1 MTEPRKTAVTIEDL
15 LKLKR
20 AEAPPAEFW
29 SQFESELREKQLAA
43 IVEKRPWWCTLPSV
57 YVFVVRRRLSLA
69 AGASALTIGLLSLN
83 VYRGVHS
90 DAEASLSDSPVA
102 AVSAPEAAV
111 PAALVASVSVAP
123 SMTARPVSVSAEP
136 ADNAVRAVRASA
148 RMTVAGPDAVPAIP
162 LLDDMPPSG
171 ATERFGALSRSL
183 SGGLATSNVAMP
195 TGARALL
202 VGTRDFGARVI
213 PTRSSSADPLA
224 QMQAPAEHRSRLLAE
239 VYPSTA
245 SAGELVAPPSERVL
259 SSLSDDRLYSTGNRF
274 DLAPERD
281 SIKLSFRF

>member
-1 MTEPRKTAVTIEDL
+1 MIESRNRPVTIDDL

-29 SQFESELREKQLAA
+29 SQFERDLREKQLAA
-43 IVEKRPWWCTLPSV
+43 IVEKRPWWCALPGV

-69 AGASALTIGLLSLN
+69 AGASALTIGLLSFN
-83 VYRGVHS
+83 VYHVSRPGAETAAP
-90 DAEASLSDSPVA
+90 DAQVA
-102 AVSAPEAAV
+102 AVSAPETAAPAAV
-111 PAALVASVSVAP
+111 VVSAPRPAPAAVAAMAVADRPARPAARLAVASSD
-123 SMTARPVSVSAEP
+123 S
-136 ADNAVRAVRASA
+136 
-148 RMTVAGPDAVPAIP
+148 VPAIP

-183 SGGLATSNVAMP
+183 GGELATSNVSVPA
-195 TGARALL
+195 GARTLL
-202 VGTRDFGARVI
+202 MGTRDFGARVI
-213 PTRSSSADPLA
+213 PTRTASADPLA

-239 VYPSTA
+239 AYPTMA

-274 DLAPERD
+274 DLSSEHDAV
-281 SIKLSFRF
+281 KLSIRF